1 MSPGGAIRVL
11 LCDDHRILSDAFAML
26 IRSDPALELV
36 CDPVD
41 TAEQAVAAA
50 TEHQPHV
57 VLMDVE
63 LKSEATGLDATRQ
76 IKQIC
81 PWTNVVVMS
90 GSGDPDRLLVAA
102 VEAGAS
108 GFLPKTEAAGRVLE
122 AIQAA
127 ARGESLID
135 STTLSRVLRQV
146 AGNRD
151 ARRQMDERTGRLT
164 SREREIL
171 QLLAQG
177 LSNDQVAVKLFI
189 SPQTVQTHIR
199 NVLSKLRV
207 HSKLEAVALAAKAG
221 TIAV

>member
-1 MSPGGAIRVL
+1 MPGGGPIRVL

-26 IRSDPALELV
+26 IRSDPGLELV

-50 TEHQPHV
+50 TQHEPHV
-57 VLMDVE
+57 VLMDVQ
-63 LKSEATGLDATRQ
+63 LKGETTGLEATRQ
-76 IKQIC
+76 IKAMC

-90 GSGDPDRLLVAA
+90 GSGDPDRLLVEA
-102 VEAGAS
+102 VEVGAS

-127 ARGESLID
+127 ARGESLLD
-135 STTLSRVLRQV
+135 SATLTRVLHRV
-146 AGNRD
+146 A
-151 ARRQMDERTGRLT
+151 ARRGAQREMAELTARLT
-164 SREREIL
+164 DREREVL

-177 LSNDQVAVKLFI
+177 LSNDQVAAKLYI

-221 TIAV
+221 AIAV